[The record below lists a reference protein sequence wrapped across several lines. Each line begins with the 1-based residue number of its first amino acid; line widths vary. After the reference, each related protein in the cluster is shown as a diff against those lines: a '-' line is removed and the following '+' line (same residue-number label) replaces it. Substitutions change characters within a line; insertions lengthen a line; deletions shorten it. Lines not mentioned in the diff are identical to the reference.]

1 MRLARALPLAAA
13 AAALATASG
22 CAAIRGAIGATP
34 QGTPSARDGWLVYRV
49 EELRLEAPAAWT
61 PSGDGR
67 HLRLEAPDGLA
78 RLEVSSPGEPLA
90 DEKACLAEVE
100 KAMDRAG
107 SLERVRRHPTT
118 FAGAR
123 GFAVEGDTGGWHVWA
138 WAACDGGRQYQVF
151 FTARTPA
158 SAAVLEV
165 QRALATGA
173 RIGGVS

>member
-1 MRLARALPLAAA
+1 VTARRALPLLVLAAA
-13 AAALATASG
+13 VAAASG
-22 CAAIRGAIGATP
+22 CAAIRGALGTAP

-49 EELRLEAPAAWT
+49 EELRIEAPAAWAA
-61 PSGDGR
+61 SGDAR
-67 HLRLEAPDGLA
+67 HLKLEAPDGLA
-78 RLEVSSPGEPLA
+78 RLEVTSPGEPLA
-90 DEKACLAEVE
+90 DEKACLAEAE

-123 GFAVEGDTGGWHVWA
+123 GLAVEGDTGGWHVWA

-165 QRALATGA
+165 QRALASGA